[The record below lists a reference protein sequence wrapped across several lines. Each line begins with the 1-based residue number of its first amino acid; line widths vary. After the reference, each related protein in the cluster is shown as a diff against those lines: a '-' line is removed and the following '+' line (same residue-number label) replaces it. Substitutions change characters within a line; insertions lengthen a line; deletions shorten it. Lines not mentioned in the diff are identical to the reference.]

1 MVRTTLLVLILI
13 LVLGVAVFMP
23 KGTQEPLQSCA
34 DKAPTIIA
42 YGDSLVSGY
51 GVSEGDDAVS
61 VLSTKLGVPLANF
74 GVSGDTSAEA
84 LMRID
89 TILER
94 EPDIVIVLLGG
105 NDALQQLSVTETEK
119 NLSEILKKLK
129 DAGIRPVLAGVLGG
143 FPSDPYAAM
152 FTRLASAHEV
162 PLVPNVLSGL
172 IGNTAYMSDEI
183 HPNANGYARIAEKL
197 FPEVRGVCLD
207 L

>member
-1 MVRTTLLVLILI
+1 MIRATLLVLILM

-23 KGTQEPLQSCA
+23 KGTEEPLQSCA

-42 YGDSLVSGY
+42 FGDSLISGY

-61 VLSTKLGVPLANF
+61 ALTEKLGVSVENF
-74 GVSGDTSAEA
+74 GVSGDTSGEA
-84 LMRID
+84 LKRID

-105 NDALQQLSVTETEK
+105 NDALQQLPVTETES
-119 NLSEILKKLK
+119 NISEIVKRLQQ
-129 DAGIRPVLAGVLGG
+129 AGIRPVLAGVLGG

-152 FTRLASAHEV
+152 FTRLASEHGV

-172 IGNTAYMSDEI
+172 IGNRTYMSDEI
-183 HPNANGYARIAEKL
+183 HPNASGYARIADKL
-197 FPEVRGVCLD
+197 FPEVREVCLD